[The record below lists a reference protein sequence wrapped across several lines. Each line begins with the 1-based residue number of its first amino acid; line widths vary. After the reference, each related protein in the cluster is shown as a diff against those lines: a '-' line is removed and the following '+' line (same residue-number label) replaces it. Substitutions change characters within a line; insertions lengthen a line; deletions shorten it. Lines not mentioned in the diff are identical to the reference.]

1 MIYWKV
7 ENVKRRG
14 RKWENKD
21 FQGNFFRCFSARSEP
36 ESWFVVIRYQKA
48 RFLNRPE
55 SRGLNCLGRPGCDL
69 NEKGLKLF
77 SFLAQVM
84 AFSPIWLNFYWR
96 NNLEQLPFFGQKDAL
111 MSWGYTCIGLGW
123 WNWNLSN
130 HCNVCNSFKDWEM
143 SCTIF
148 RSYWSNVIRR
158 TLRRI
163 DGVQYQSIVKVIEQ
177 CIFV

>member
-1 MIYWKV
+1 MRKQ
-7 ENVKRRG
+7 RFSG
-14 RKWENKD
+14 R
-21 FQGNFFRCFSARSEP
+21 FLSLFLCSIGIRVLIC
-36 ESWFVVIRYQKA
+36 VIRYQKV
-48 RFLNRPE
+48 RFLTSLNQPE

-69 NEKGLKLF
+69 SERGLKLF

-84 AFSPIWLNFYWR
+84 ASSPIWLNFYWQR

-130 HCNVCNSFKDWEM
+130 HCNVCNSFKDWET
-143 SCTIF
+143 SCTIL